1 MGNLKDIYFIFPVM
15 LYYALEALI
24 VGLFIT
30 LLWYFVLERLFGHLG
45 YIQIVSI
52 YWIIKM
58 LMFNVFNLIN
68 GLNSNNQ
75 TEDPNNDTEE

>member
-24 VGLFIT
+24 VGLFIAI
-30 LLWYFVLERLFGHLG
+30 LWKLVLEHLFGHLG

-75 TEDPNNDTEE
+75 TEEDNNEPEE